1 MILEERIIVNKSL
14 DLKETIKFTKLMK
27 SLLPNIALASS
38 TKMINAVDLNGV
50 LSLKLEA
57 GKIIRVIIEHDNK
70 KQVNKT
76 LNIIKKY
83 LE

>member
-14 DLKETIKFTKLMK
+14 DLKETVKFTKLMK

-38 TKMINAVDLNGV
+38 IKMINAADLNGV

-57 GKIIRVIIEHDNK
+57 GKMIRVRIEHTNK
-70 KQVNKT
+70 KQVNKA
-76 LNIIKKY
+76 LAIVKKY